1 MLGQR
6 KQQSGEALRK
16 SRIRKGDEVVVLAGK
31 DRGKKGRVLRVDLGS
46 GKAVVER
53 VNLLKKHTRPNPAK
67 NQQGGI
73 LEREAPIQLSNL
85 MLVCPGCDKPTRVG
99 TSVSEEGERNRVCK
113 KCGAELK

>member
-6 KQQSGEALRK
+6 KQAVEGVRK

-31 DRGKKGRVLRVDLGS
+31 DRGKKGKVLRVDLS
-46 GKAVVER
+46 TGKAVVER

-73 LEREAPIQLSNL
+73 LEREAPVQLSNL
-85 MLVCPGCDKPTRVG
+85 QLVCPGCDKPTRVG
-99 TSVSEEGERNRVCK
+99 VSVSDDGERSRVCR